1 METHFIHIVLVPL
14 SDWLLGPALLY
25 VPLGSGLPA
34 VSSLVPL
41 IGVGLAALGAGWF
54 FLRNTIS
61 QALRKL
67 RGKPEEPERE
77 DTAES
82 DQPSPDEEAIRKRL
96 EGLGYIE

>member
-1 METHFIHIVLVPL
+1 MQTHFIHIVLVPL
-14 SDWLLGPALLY
+14 SDWSLGPVPLY
-25 VPLGSGLPA
+25 VPLGGGLPA
-34 VSSLVPL
+34 VSSLGPL

-67 RGKPEEPERE
+67 RGKSKQPAPEETPGGEQ
-77 DTAES
+77 S
-82 DQPSPDEEAIRKRL
+82 SPDEEAIRKRL